1 MSGATSPIGHAICER
16 ILEMGGKVIAL
27 GRNQNKLSDLVNK
40 STYPENLQ
48 TEYVDFELVQSIEDL
63 VKRLPPIN
71 GFVSAA
77 AQLLPMPVQFL
88 QEEVIEKVM
97 KVNFHSPVFLVSRL
111 FSTKKV
117 ISGSSFVFISS
128 VSSNHPYIGGV
139 LYTAAKAALENFAK
153 VIALEMK
160 SLKIRSNSIQPAMV
174 HSGMF
179 DQTEAFIGKE
189 KMDEHLKNYP
199 LGPGFPDDVA
209 WSSVFLLSDAA
220 RWISG
225 TKIVLD
231 GGLTMYP

>member
-1 MSGATSPIGHAICER
+1 
-16 ILEMGGKVIAL
+16 
-27 GRNQNKLSDLVNK
+27 
-40 STYPENLQ
+40 
-48 TEYVDFELVQSIEDL
+48 
-63 VKRLPPIN
+63 
-71 GFVSAA
+71 
-77 AQLLPMPVQFL
+77 
-88 QEEVIEKVM
+88 
-97 KVNFHSPVFLVSRL
+97 
-111 FSTKKV
+111 
-117 ISGSSFVFISS
+117 
-128 VSSNHPYIGGV
+128 
-139 LYTAAKAALENFAK
+139 
-153 VIALEMK
+153 
-160 SLKIRSNSIQPAMV
+160 MV